1 MEFEKYVPPEESNAL
16 TEKSQYQSKNN
27 AKVDEDPKDKDESFK
42 ETFNVPIYQ
51 NDVILPEFKPKYSI
65 FINRSSFVDTP

>member
-27 AKVDEDPKDKDESFK
+27 AKVDEDPKDKDESF
-42 ETFNVPIYQ
+42 
-51 NDVILPEFKPKYSI
+51 
-65 FINRSSFVDTP
+65 